1 MIVQMNEKV
10 IEIFAGAKVRDVLL
24 KYSEEEYRAAL
35 SGQTAT
41 VDKNNNPVGLDGEVS
56 NGQRLYIKVKK
67 KNKESLNEY

>member
-10 IEIFAGAKVRDVLL
+10 IETFAGAKVRDVLL

-35 SGQTAT
+35 AGRTIT
-41 VDKNNNPVGLDGEVS
+41 VDKNNNPVGLEGEVS

-67 KNKESLNEY
+67 KNQESLNEY

>member
-35 SGQTAT
+35 SGQMIA

-56 NGQRLYIKVKK
+56 NGQRLYIKQKK
-67 KNKESLNEY
+67 IQGTLNEY

>member
-10 IEIFAGAKVRDVLL
+10 IEIFSGAKVRDVLL

-35 SGQTAT
+35 SGQTIT
-41 VDKNNNPVGLDGEVS
+41 MDKNNNPVGLDGEVS

-67 KNKESLNEY
+67 KDKESLNEY

>member
-35 SGQTAT
+35 SGRTIT
-41 VDKNNNPVGLDGEVS
+41 VDKNNNPVGLEGEVS
-56 NGQRLYIKVKK
+56 NGQRLYSKVKK
-67 KNKESLNEY
+67 KKQESLNEY